1 MCFRK
6 ISGGN
11 SCLTVSSKN
20 MFQRIRSAALRGIEA
35 IPVEIEVDSGPGLP
49 GFSLVG
55 LPDNAVREA
64 RERVISAMRSYGY
77 RGCSTRMTVNMSPAD
92 LRKEGA
98 AFDLGLAVGI
108 LSATEQIQFENPET
122 FLFLGELSLDG
133 RLRPVRGVLA
143 VAAYLALYAPQ
154 TILVVPFENMEEAVC
169 VENLRV
175 IAPKTLEEC
184 LEGLREPERAYSSYR
199 ECSPVLVTQNKPP
212 DFSQVYGMS
221 SVKRAL
227 EISAAGAHNF
237 LLVGSPGSGKT
248 LCARCLPGILPE
260 MRKNESLESTII
272 HSCAGMFDSCTGL
285 MKSRPFRAPHHTA
298 TTAALIGGMK
308 LRPGEAS
315 LAHNGVLFLDELP
328 EFQRMAL
335 ECLRQPLEE
344 GIVRLNRAMGSIKFP
359 ANFVLGAAMNPCPC
373 GYAMDKRRDCRCL
386 PEAIKRY
393 RSKVSGP
400 LLDRI
405 DLQLAVPSVPLEES
419 RIAGIG
425 ESSKEIQKRVETA
438 CEIQERR
445 FPKGSSFRN
454 GHLDGR
460 TIKEILFWDS
470 QSENFALKAAEKWR
484 MSHRGY
490 DRMLKVARTI
500 ADLRHSSNVERSDLA
515 EAIQYRALESEWL
528 G

>member
-1 MCFRK
+1 
-6 ISGGN
+6 
-11 SCLTVSSKN
+11 
-20 MFQRIRSAALRGIEA
+20 MFQRIKSAALRGIEA
-35 IPVEIEVDSGPGLP
+35 IPVEIEVDSTSGLP

-64 RERVISAMRSYGY
+64 RERVVAAMRSCGFY
-77 RGCSTRMTVNMSPAD
+77 GCSTRMTVNMSPAD

-98 AFDLGLAVGI
+98 AFDLGLAIGI
-108 LSATEQIQFENPET
+108 LTATEQIVVNELEN

-133 RLRPVRGVLA
+133 KLRPVHGVLA
-143 VAAYLALYAPQ
+143 VAADLVRNAPQ
-154 TILVVPFENMEEAVC
+154 TILVVPHENAQEATC
-169 VENLRV
+169 VERLKV

-184 LEGLREPERAYSSYR
+184 LNGLQKPERVYCSYP
-199 ECSPVLVTQNKPP
+199 ECNSVSAAQNIVP
-212 DFSQVYGMS
+212 DFSQVYGMAN
-221 SVKRAL
+221 VKRAL

-248 LCARCLPGILPE
+248 LSARCLPGILPA
-260 MRKNESLESTII
+260 MLQNESLESTII
-272 HSCAGMFDSCTGL
+272 HSCAGTFNFSEGL
-285 MKSRPFRAPHHTA
+285 MKNRPFRSPHHTA
-298 TTAALIGGMK
+298 TVASLVGGMR

-328 EFQRMAL
+328 EFQRAAL
-335 ECLRQPLEE
+335 ESLRQPLEE
-344 GIVRLNRAMGSIKFP
+344 GVIRLNRARGSINFP

-393 RSKVSGP
+393 RAKVSGP

-405 DLQLAVPSVPLEES
+405 DLQVSVPSVPIDENRLS
-419 RIAGIG
+419 GGG
-425 ESSKEIQKRVETA
+425 ENSGEIQKRVEAA

-445 FPKGSSFRN
+445 LKERKIFRN
-454 GHLDGR
+454 GHLDGK
-460 TIKEILFWDS
+460 TLKDILFWDPE
-470 QSENFALKAAEKWR
+470 SESFAMKAAEKWR

-500 ADLRHSSNVERSDLA
+500 ADLRHSHRVERADLA
-515 EAIQYRALESEWL
+515 EAIQYRALETAWID
-528 G
+528 

>member
-1 MCFRK
+1 
-6 ISGGN
+6 
-11 SCLTVSSKN
+11 
-20 MFQRIRSAALRGIEA
+20 MFQRIKSAALRGIEA
-35 IPVEIEVDSGPGLP
+35 IPVEIEVDSSPGLP

-64 RERVISAMRSYGY
+64 RERVVSAMRSYGFIA
-77 RGCSTRMTVNMSPAD
+77 CSTKMTVNMSPAD

-98 AFDLGLAVGI
+98 AFDLGLAIGM
-108 LSATEQIQFENPET
+108 LAATKQIVVANLEN

-143 VAAYLALYAPQ
+143 VAAYLVRNAPQ
-154 TILVVPFENMEEAVC
+154 TTLVVPYENAEEATC
-169 VENLRV
+169 VESLKV
-175 IAPKTLEEC
+175 IVAKTLEEC
-184 LEGLREPERAYSSYR
+184 LNGLQEPDLACCFYG
-199 ECSPVLVTQNKPP
+199 ECSPVSATQNNTP
-212 DFSQVYGMS
+212 DFSQVYGMA

-260 MRKNESLESTII
+260 MRKSESLESTII
-272 HSCAGMFDSCTGL
+272 HSCAGMFDNYSGL

-298 TTAALIGGMK
+298 TTASLVGGMK

-344 GIVRLNRAMGSIKFP
+344 GVVRLNRAMGSVSFP
-359 ANFVLGAAMNPCPC
+359 ANFVFGAAMNPCPC
-373 GYAMDKRRDCRCL
+373 GYAMDSRRDCRCL

-393 RSKVSGP
+393 RSRVSGP

-405 DLQLAVPSVPLEES
+405 DLQVSVPSVPLDES
-419 RIAGIG
+419 RMGGTG
-425 ESSKEIQKRVETA
+425 ESSKEIQKRVEA
-438 CEIQERR
+438 AYEIQQRR
-445 FPKGSSFRN
+445 LPDRKIFRN
-454 GHLDGR
+454 GHLDGK
-460 TIKEILFWDS
+460 TLKDILLWS
-470 QSENFALKAAEKWR
+470 NESEDFALKAAEKWR

-490 DRMLKVARTI
+490 DRMLKVSRTI
-500 ADLRHSSNVERSDLA
+500 ADLRCSEKVERSDLA
-515 EAIQYRALESEWL
+515 EAVQYRALETTWMD
-528 G
+528 

>member
-1 MCFRK
+1 
-6 ISGGN
+6 
-11 SCLTVSSKN
+11 
-20 MFQRIRSAALRGIEA
+20 MFKRIRSAALHGIEA
-35 IPVEIEVDSGPGLP
+35 IPVEIEVDSTSGLP

-64 RERVISAMRSYGY
+64 RERVLAAMRTCGFY
-77 RGCSTRMTVNMSPAD
+77 GCSTRMTVNMSPAD

-98 AFDLGLAVGI
+98 AFDLGLAIGM
-108 LSATEQIQFENPET
+108 LSATEQISVANLEN

-133 RLRPVRGVLA
+133 RLRPVHGVLA
-143 VAAYLALYAPQ
+143 VAANLARSAPQ
-154 TILVVPFENMEEAVC
+154 TILVVPYENREEAVC
-169 VENLRV
+169 VETLKV

-184 LEGLREPERAYSSYR
+184 LDGLQKPEGAYCLINESNSV
-199 ECSPVLVTQNKPP
+199 SATQNKIA
-212 DFSQVYGMS
+212 DFSQVYGMA

-248 LCARCLPGILPE
+248 LCARCLPGILPA
-260 MRKNESLESTII
+260 MRRNESLESTII
-272 HSCAGMFDSCTGL
+272 HSCAGMFDSCGGL
-285 MKSRPFRAPHHTA
+285 IKTSPFRSPHHTA
-298 TTAALIGGMK
+298 TVASLVGGMR

-328 EFQRMAL
+328 EFQRAAL

-344 GIVRLNRAMGSIKFP
+344 GVVRLNRALGSIVFP
-359 ANFVLGAAMNPCPC
+359 AKFVLGAAMNPCPC
-373 GYAMDKRRDCRCL
+373 GYAMDNRRDCRCI

-405 DLQLAVPSVPLEES
+405 DLQVSVPSVPIDES
-419 RIAGIG
+419 RKGKPG
-425 ESSKEIQKRVETA
+425 ENSEEIQKRVEAA
-438 CEIQERR
+438 CEKQELRL
-445 FPKGSSFRN
+445 KGKKSFRN
-454 GHLDGR
+454 GHLDGK
-460 TIKEILFWDS
+460 TLKDILFWNSDA
-470 QSENFALKAAEKWR
+470 ENFALKAAEKWR

-500 ADLRHSSNVERSDLA
+500 ADLRNSHNVERPDLA
-515 EAIQYRALESEWL
+515 EAIQYRALEATWI

>member
-1 MCFRK
+1 M
-6 ISGGN
+6 
-11 SCLTVSSKN
+11 
-20 MFQRIRSAALRGIEA
+20 
-35 IPVEIEVDSGPGLP
+35 EIEVDSTSGLP

-55 LPDNAVREA
+55 LPDSAVREA
-64 RERVISAMRSYGY
+64 RERVVSAMRSCGFAA
-77 RGCSTRMTVNMSPAD
+77 CSTRMTVNMSPAD

-98 AFDLGLAVGI
+98 AFDLGLAIGM
-108 LSATEQIQFENPET
+108 LTATEQIEIENLQN

-143 VAAYLALYAPQ
+143 VAAYLVRNELQ
-154 TILVVPFENMEEAVC
+154 STLVVPLENKEEAMC
-169 VENLRV
+169 AENLRV
-175 IAPKTLEEC
+175 IAASTLEEC
-184 LEGLREPERAYSSYR
+184 LKGLQKPELAYCSYC
-199 ECSPVLVTQNKPP
+199 ECPPVSATECKPP
-212 DFSQVYGMS
+212 DFSQVYGMA

-272 HSCAGMFDSCTGL
+272 HSCAGMFDNCNGL
-285 MKSRPFRAPHHTA
+285 MKNRPFRAPHHTA
-298 TTAALIGGMK
+298 TMASLVGGMR

-328 EFQRMAL
+328 EFQRAAL
-335 ECLRQPLEE
+335 ESLRQPLEE
-344 GIVRLNRAMGSIKFP
+344 GIVRLNRAMGSVKFP

-373 GYAMDKRRDCRCL
+373 GYAMDKRRDCRCP

-405 DLQLAVPSVPLEES
+405 DLQLPVPSVPLNES
-419 RIAGIG
+419 RHSGNG
-425 ESSKEIQKRVETA
+425 ESSKEIQKRVELA
-438 CEIQERR
+438 CEVQEKRL
-445 FPKGSSFRN
+445 PEKKVFRN
-454 GHLDGR
+454 GHLDGK
-460 TIKEILFWDS
+460 TLKDILLWS
-470 QSENFALKAAEKWR
+470 SEAEDFALKAAEKWR

-500 ADLRHSSNVERSDLA
+500 ADLRNGIRVERPDLA
-515 EAIQYRALESEWL
+515 EAIQYRALESAWID
-528 G
+528 

>member
-1 MCFRK
+1 
-6 ISGGN
+6 
-11 SCLTVSSKN
+11 
-20 MFQRIRSAALRGIEA
+20 
-35 IPVEIEVDSGPGLP
+35 
-49 GFSLVG
+49 
-55 LPDNAVREA
+55 
-64 RERVISAMRSYGY
+64 
-77 RGCSTRMTVNMSPAD
+77 MSPAD

-98 AFDLGLAVGI
+98 AFDLGLAVGM
-108 LSATEQIQFENPET
+108 LAATEQIAVDNLEN

-143 VAAYLALYAPQ
+143 VAAFLVRNAPQ
-154 TILVVPFENMEEAVC
+154 TVLVVPSENMEEATC
-169 VENLRV
+169 VENLHV
-175 IAPKTLEEC
+175 IASSTLEEC
-184 LEGLREPERAYSSYR
+184 LNGLQKPELAYCSYR
-199 ECSPVLVTQNKPP
+199 ECASASATQNKPP
-212 DFSQVYGMS
+212 DFSQVYGMA

-272 HSCAGMFDSCTGL
+272 HSCAGLFESCKGL

-298 TTAALIGGMK
+298 TMASLVGGMR

-335 ECLRQPLEE
+335 ESLRQPLEE
-344 GIVRLNRAMGSIKFP
+344 GIVRLNRAMGSVSFP
-359 ANFVLGAAMNPCPC
+359 ASFVLGAAMNPCPC

-386 PEAIKRY
+386 PESIKRY

-405 DLQLAVPSVPLEES
+405 DLQLSVPSVPLNES
-419 RIAGIG
+419 RRSGEG
-425 ESSKEIQKRVETA
+425 ESSNEIQKRVEAA
-438 CEIQERR
+438 CKIQEKRL
-445 FPKGSSFRN
+445 PEKKIFRN
-454 GHLDGR
+454 GHLDGK
-460 TIKEILFWDS
+460 TLKDILCWS
-470 QSENFALKAAEKWR
+470 SEAEDFALKAAEKWR

-490 DRMLKVARTI
+490 DRMLKVSRTI
-500 ADLRHSSNVERSDLA
+500 ADLRNSSKVERPDLA
-515 EAIQYRALESEWL
+515 EAIQYRALESARID
-528 G
+528 